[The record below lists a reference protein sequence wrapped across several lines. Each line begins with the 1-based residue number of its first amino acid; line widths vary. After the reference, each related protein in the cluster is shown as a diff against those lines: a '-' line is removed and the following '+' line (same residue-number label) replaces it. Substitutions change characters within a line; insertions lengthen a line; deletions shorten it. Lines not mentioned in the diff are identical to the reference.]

1 MSLVSCIYNPN
12 HKMKPSRKEIHEQKC
27 PDRFKCQTQ
36 YKQCPYDPLHKVK
49 KEEYEDHLLNCKSR
63 PKISIEEEREIEK
76 AKTLNDI
83 ATEQEQIRY
92 ARQKYYK
99 NCVEE
104 PEITGISKK
113 TQKKNK
119 KKQDR
124 NLREK
129 FSELN
134 KKESDHIAAMANKV
148 DDDDDDGNE
157 SHNLENFDGDKNF
170 DLEFEPKKE
179 DEIISFEKKNKNEN
193 KEKENKKGKNDSI
206 SDKKNSNKINE
217 INFQN
222 NQKMFYVYD
231 PNEEDKDIG
240 KYSAN
245 IIVPEEVYK
254 ILGYE

>member
-1 MSLVSCIYNPN
+1 
-12 HKMKPSRKEIHEQKC
+12 MKPSRKEIHEQKC

-49 KEEYEDHLLNCKSR
+49 KEEYEDHLLKCKSR

-134 KKESDHIAAMANKV
+134 KKESDHVAAMANKV
-148 DDDDDDGNE
+148 DDDDDGNE

-170 DLEFEPKKE
+170 DLEFESKRE
-179 DEIISFEKKNKNEN
+179 DKIISFEKKNKNEN
-193 KEKENKKGKNDSI
+193 KEKEIKKGKNDNNS
-206 SDKKNSNKINE
+206 SKKNSNKINE

-231 PNEEDKDIG
+231 PNEEDKDIS

>member
-148 DDDDDDGNE
+148 DDDDDENE

-193 KEKENKKGKNDSI
+193 KEKEKKKGKNDSI